1 MHLKVYS
8 PLVTV
13 PGVDDSGVCLFFF
26 FRSGA
31 WVQHHLFCK
40 CLFLLACLICLSRLS
55 LG

>member
-26 FRSGA
+26 SAVVLGYNI
-31 WVQHHLFCK
+31 
-40 CLFLLACLICLSRLS
+40 ICSVSVFFFWLV
-55 LG
+55 